1 MGCAPFHSGAHDPG
15 THTTTGLWTVN
26 NHTNFLLSD
35 ECQLLTSR
43 KLFTHVMYKNKG
55 ETSNLESNQSA
66 GEMIQNQEYL
76 KGAFIF
82 LRPRLIASGTRL
94 QTPDG
99 VT

>member
-1 MGCAPFHSGAHDPG
+1 MTRAQTPLQDYGWLII
-15 THTTTGLWTVN
+15 TRI
-26 NHTNFLLSD
+26 FLLSD
-35 ECQLLTSR
+35 ECQLFTSR
-43 KLFTHVMYKNKG
+43 KLFTHVMYRNKG
-55 ETSNLESNQSA
+55 ETGNLESNQRA

-82 LRPRLIASGTRL
+82 LRPRLIASGTRI

>member
-1 MGCAPFHSGAHDPG
+1 MTLAQTPLQDCGWLII
-15 THTTTGLWTVN
+15 TRI
-26 NHTNFLLSD
+26 FLLTD

-43 KLFTHVMYKNKG
+43 KLFTHVTYRNKG

-82 LRPRLIASGTRL
+82 LRPRLIAWGTQI
-94 QTPDG
+94 QTPHG